1 MDDIETAAIQINKD
15 TGIEKI
21 EMVFNSDKVRG
32 KDQFKQIEKNQ
43 IKSDL
48 KKAGMSKEDINTLVK
63 DEFIV
68 NPRNTSMTWY

>member
-1 MDDIETAAIQINKD
+1 LDDIETAAIQINKD